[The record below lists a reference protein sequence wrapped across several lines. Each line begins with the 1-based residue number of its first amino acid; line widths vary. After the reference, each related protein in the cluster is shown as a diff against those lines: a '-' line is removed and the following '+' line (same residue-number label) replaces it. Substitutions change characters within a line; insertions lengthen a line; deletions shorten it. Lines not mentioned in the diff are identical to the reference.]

1 MLHVGVSFAVNVFAI
16 VALHPNFFCK
26 PCNHGQRHKY
36 DRRYVSRYKRRISLR
51 NYKRR
56 LLSNGFGLISYIIP
70 VFDVFFYVTAMGVDI
85 FVSIAYPYKYLD
97 FISNK
102 KGRII
107 GVCVL
112 LWTIALLVVVCHDI
126 VNSSRLFYCAIGS
139 EIGEEFLLGIQNS
152 NLRVIGVINI
162 CILITNLAT
171 YIAILVKIWKQPSEV
186 RNQENS
192 ALRKILA
199 FAVTYAFLH
208 GPFNIT
214 TALVGVFNDGLAPP
228 RQSFKLY

>member
-1 MLHVGVSFAVNVFAI
+1 MFLPLLLCIRIFSVNLAITDNVTSMIGGMFLVINGELVYETTKEDCFQTALGLYLILYLYLTSSFT
-16 VALHPNFFCK
+16 
-26 PCNHGQRHKY
+26 
-36 DRRYVSRYKRRISLR
+36 
-51 NYKRR
+51 
-56 LLSNGFGLISYIIP
+56 
-70 VFDVFFYVTAMGVDI
+70 VTAMGVDI